1 MKAKILFIALF
12 ILNIFQVSAQN
23 TDEVTLVV
31 SADGA
36 TKEEATKVALRSAI
50 EQAYGTFVSANTT
63 ILNDNLVKDE
73 IVTISTGNI
82 KNYKELS
89 SFVMPNGKQSVTLQT
104 TVCISKLIS
113 YAQSKGA
120 STEFAGATFGM
131 NMKMKELNKQNE
143 KKALNNL
150 LSEITDILPSIF
162 ELKLFVG
169 NPINQEN
176 GNYRLPMLLLYEENE
191 TQKNLDR
198 RIQSTLKSLSLSK
211 EEITEY
217 RKMGLETYEYFY
229 DMLHC
234 IIPFYYSNPRGVDV
248 VLRNEVAD
256 YTKNTFGSNLKTLL
270 RNEVLNFEI
279 IDNNE
284 KKYDILPFDRRCVYV
299 DKNNGGKV
307 FNQNYPSG
315 EADNVWDAQV
325 INIAKEIVNNGIDIK
340 FLKSSL
346 RGYNGRDG
354 FSLGHGGSLSVW
366 FYNKSPE
373 VSVTEE
379 YISGANFL
387 LGFSIEIPKEDM
399 MKIANFSVQRKK

>member
-1 MKAKILFIALF
+1 M
-12 ILNIFQVSAQN
+12 
-23 TDEVTLVV
+23 
-31 SADGA
+31 
-36 TKEEATKVALRSAI
+36 
-50 EQAYGTFVSANTT
+50 
-63 ILNDNLVKDE
+63 
-73 IVTISTGNI
+73 
-82 KNYKELS
+82 
-89 SFVMPNGKQSVTLQT
+89 
-104 TVCISKLIS
+104 
-113 YAQSKGA
+113 
-120 STEFAGATFGM
+120 
-131 NMKMKELNKQNE
+131 
-143 KKALNNL
+143 
-150 LSEITDILPSIF
+150 
-162 ELKLFVG
+162 G
-169 NPINQEN
+169 NPVNQEN

-256 YTKNTFGSNLKTLL
+256 YIKNTFGSNLKTLL

-340 FLKSSL
+340 FLKSSFW
-346 RGYNGRDG
+346 GYNGRDG